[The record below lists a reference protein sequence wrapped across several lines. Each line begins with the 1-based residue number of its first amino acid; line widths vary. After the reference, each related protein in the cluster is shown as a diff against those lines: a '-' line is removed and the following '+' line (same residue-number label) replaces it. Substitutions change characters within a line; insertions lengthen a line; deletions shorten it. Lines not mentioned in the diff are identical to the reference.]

1 MKTINAWVR
10 YITIFLFS
18 ILFLLIS
25 GCENTRHSIGISGK
39 PLSTD
44 MEQINYMLTSLKKD
58 AGIEEDVKK
67 ENENSFG
74 NNNMWY
80 DGMSTTSFS

>member
-1 MKTINAWVR
+1 
-10 YITIFLFS
+10 
-18 ILFLLIS
+18 
-25 GCENTRHSIGISGK
+25 
-39 PLSTD
+39 
-44 MEQINYMLTSLKKD
+44 MLTFLKKD
-58 AGIEEDVKK
+58 VGIGEDVKK